1 MRLELGVAA
10 WHNGHKVN
18 LRKGGYCGHVKVWKK
33 IDFFH
38 FSSVLVNNF
47 DYLNFRELQEKY
59 LNIIY
64 IYITKLWE
72 LPLKTVG

>member
-10 WHNGHKVN
+10 WHN
-18 LRKGGYCGHVKVWKK
+18 LLGGYCGHVKVWKK

-47 DYLNFRELQEKY
+47 NYLNFRELQEKY
-59 LNIIY
+59 LN
-64 IYITKLWE
+64 
-72 LPLKTVG
+72 